1 MPFAPT
7 LAAELR
13 RTAARHPDVAAFHF
27 HDRDYPYAEWDAY
40 ADRFARAL
48 LAAGLRKGDRLVL
61 LLPPI
66 PEYLFCYLGAAR
78 VGLITAG
85 ISTRYRRQEIGE
97 ILANADPRL
106 VLTVDA
112 AEDAQFVSLI
122 DAARAQAPSLE
133 RIVRFAGSGPGTLSA
148 LLADGAAARIDL
160 ATAEAAVEPHD
171 PIAIVYTSGT
181 TGTPKGAV
189 YDSAAMI
196 ALTELFST
204 RLPSPPPPGEPN
216 LWPGMSLTH
225 VGAMVRVHIQIAFAG
240 TMVLHDRFDAHWCLA
255 QLQRLK
261 PTRLGGFPPV
271 LVMLTRDPEFAAH
284 DWSFVKGVTFGG
296 APLAPHLVDEIRD
309 KLGVDV
315 FTGYSCTETAIISA
329 TLASDPPERR
339 AGTVGR
345 PTPGVEVRIVDEH
358 RQPLPSG
365 AAGCIAVRSPATM
378 RGYWRRPEDS
388 ARALDDAGWLY
399 TEDRGCLDEH
409 GYLHLI
415 GREKDMYFRAAFN
428 VYPGEVEEV
437 LQRHP
442 KVAQAAVLGVPDDV
456 LGHKGWVF
464 VVPADANDPPTLAEL
479 RAHVGNELASYK
491 RPDGLT
497 IVDALPVNAMY
508 KVDKR
513 ALRALADQTRSS
525 TARAG

>member
-1 MPFAPT
+1 MDFAPT
-7 LAAELR
+7 IAAELR
-13 RTAARHPDVAAFHF
+13 RTAQRHPTVAAFHF
-27 HDRDYPYAEWDAY
+27 HGRDYTYADWDAY
-40 ADRFARAL
+40 ADRFASAL
-48 LAAGLRKGDRLVL
+48 LAAGLGKGDRLVL

-78 VGLITAG
+78 IGVITAG

-106 VLTVDA
+106 VLTVA
-112 AEDAQFVSLI
+112 TAEDAQFVPLI
-122 DAARAQAPSLE
+122 EAARPQAPSLQ
-133 RIVRFAGSGPGTLSA
+133 RIVCFDGEGRGTLA
-148 LLADGAAARIDL
+148 ELLAAGDAAAVDL
-160 ATAEAAVEPHD
+160 ARAEAAVQPSD

-189 YDSAAMI
+189 YDSTAMI
-196 ALTELFST
+196 ALTRLFAT
-204 RLPSPPPPGEPN
+204 RLPAPPQPGEPN

-225 VGAMVRVHIQIAFAG
+225 VGAMVRVHLQLAFAG
-240 TMVLHDRFDAHWCLA
+240 TMVLHDAFDAHWCLE
-255 QLQRLK
+255 QLQRLR
-261 PTRLGGFPPV
+261 PARLGGFPPV
-271 LVMLTRDPEFAAH
+271 LVMLTRDQEFARR
-284 DWSFVKGVTFGG
+284 DWSFVKSVTFGG
-296 APLAPHLVDEIRD
+296 APLAPHLVDEITR

-339 AGTVGR
+339 QGTVGR
-345 PTPGVEVRIVDEH
+345 PTSGVEVRIVDEQH
-358 RQPLPSG
+358 QPL
-365 AAGCIAVRSPATM
+365 AAGMPGSIAVRSPATM
-378 RGYWRRPEDS
+378 RGYWRRPEET

-399 TEDRGCLDEH
+399 TEDMGFLDEH

-442 KVAQAAVLGVPDDV
+442 KVVQAAVLGVPDDV
-456 LGHKGWVF
+456 LGQKGWAF
-464 VVPADANDPPTLAEL
+464 VVSTDASDPPTLAEL
-479 RAHVGNELASYK
+479 RAHVGAELASYK

-497 IVDALPVNAMY
+497 IIDALPTNAMY

-513 ALRALADQTRSS
+513 ALRARWEADRGLAR
-525 TARAG
+525 